1 MCVSEFRGNGLPVE
15 RAVEFGMPL
24 MKVFYGHR
32 TVEPADETGL
42 RQAVDGILKGRY
54 MQARCL
60 QTVIPAPNQWRAEGK
75 VGLKAGCFDVAGD
88 FGITDVADTGVKF
101 GLIEFERSAPL
112 GIPVVGGSGK
122 CPVDG
127 FNFNA
132 VVPECQRR
140 DLGGQ
145 VEVVEG
151 GVGTQAEVGRIR
163 SAGVKTDSGVAG
175 GGNGNAVPV

>member
-1 MCVSEFRGNGLPVE
+1 
-15 RAVEFGMPL
+15 
-24 MKVFYGHR
+24 
-32 TVEPADETGL
+32 
-42 RQAVDGILKGRY
+42 

-88 FGITDVADTGVKF
+88 FGVADVADAGVQV

-112 GIPVVGGSGK
+112 EIPVVGGSGK

-140 DLGGQ
+140 DLGG
-145 VEVVEG
+145 
-151 GVGTQAEVGRIR
+151 
-163 SAGVKTDSGVAG
+163 
-175 GGNGNAVPV
+175 